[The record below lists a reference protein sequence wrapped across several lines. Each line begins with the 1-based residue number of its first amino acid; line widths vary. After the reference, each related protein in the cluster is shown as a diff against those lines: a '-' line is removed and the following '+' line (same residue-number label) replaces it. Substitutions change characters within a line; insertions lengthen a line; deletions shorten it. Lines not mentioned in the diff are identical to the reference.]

1 MDMDMK
7 PAAVDH
13 RPTGA
18 GRHLFLMLW
27 LLLGVASA
35 APAVTTPPEPVRPEP
50 GEAAGPAGTLLEP
63 RLVGLLTL
71 YTPRAVERFYAER
84 DWRPF
89 WIDRD
94 GPTAAAR
101 SLLEAVRAS
110 GDEGLNPAEYHLP
123 EIEPLLLATPLNGAD
138 AARLE
143 LLFSDAFL
151 VLARHLAEGRRR
163 PADVDPDWHIPVQ
176 AGNPGDLLRQ
186 VAAGRPVS
194 EALDSQRPA
203 HPGYRRLREALVRYR
218 ALANSGGWPELPA
231 GEKLESGMRDARVPI
246 LRQRLQITGDAPSR
260 LPADPEFFDGELDA
274 AVRAFQSRHGL
285 EVDGVV
291 GRRTRAAL
299 AASAGERVRQLV
311 INLER
316 WRWLPRDFGPRHI
329 QVNVA
334 AFELEYLERDQPP
347 LDMKVIIGR
356 TYRSTP
362 AFTERMT
369 YLELNPYWNV
379 PKRIARLDLLPKL
392 ERDPEYFDHQGI
404 RILSDW
410 SADAEVIP
418 PAEMEWEPGSGR
430 AFPYRLQ
437 QLPGPLNALGRIK
450 FMLPNRFDI
459 YLHDTPSRNLF
470 QRTVRT
476 FSSGCI
482 RLEKPIDLAL
492 RVLEGSNWNEASLL
506 EAIDS
511 GEHRIISLPRS
522 IPVYLIYLTAWGN
535 AAGVVNFRNDIY
547 DRDRRM
553 EQALFGYPRH

>member
-1 MDMDMK
+1 MNMDMN
-7 PAAVDH
+7 PAAVD
-13 RPTGA
+13 RRATGA
-18 GRHLFLMLW
+18 GRRLFLMFW
-27 LLLGVASA
+27 LLLGVSTA
-35 APAVTTPPEPVRPEP
+35 AAVSTPPEP
-50 GEAAGPAGTLLEP
+50 GGAAGDSGTLLEP
-63 RLVGLLTL
+63 RMVGLLTL
-71 YTPRAVERFYAER
+71 DAPREVERFYTER
-84 DWRPF
+84 DWQPF
-89 WIDRD
+89 WIGRD
-94 GPTAAAR
+94 GLTPAAG

-110 GDEGLNPAEYHLP
+110 GDEGLKPAEYHLP
-123 EIEPLLLATPLNGAD
+123 EIEPLLLSMPLNGAD

-151 VLARHLAEGRRR
+151 NLARHLAEGRRR
-163 PADVDPDWHIPVQ
+163 PADADPEWHIPVQ
-176 AGNPGDLLRQ
+176 PGNPGGLLRE
-186 VAAGRPVS
+186 VAAGRPVAG
-194 EALDSQRPA
+194 ALDSQRPG

-218 ALANSGGWPELPA
+218 ALADSGGWPELPA
-231 GEKLESGMRDARVPI
+231 GGKLESGVRDARVPT
-246 LRQRLQITGDAPSR
+246 LRHRLQITGDAP
-260 LPADPEFFDGELDA
+260 LTPPADEEFFDAELDA
-274 AVRAFQSRHGL
+274 AVRAFQTRHGL

-291 GRRTRAAL
+291 GRNTRAAL
-299 AASAGERVRQLV
+299 IASAQERVRQLV

-329 QVNVA
+329 QVNAA
-334 AFELEYLERDQPP
+334 AFKLEYLEQNRPQ
-347 LDMKVIIGR
+347 LEMKVIIGR
-356 TYRSTP
+356 TYRRTP

-392 ERDPEYFDHQGI
+392 EHDPEYFDRQGI

-410 SADAEVIP
+410 SASAEVIP
-418 PAEMEWEPGSGR
+418 PEEMAWEAGSGR
-430 AFPYRLQ
+430 RFPYRLQ

-492 RVLEGSNWNEASLL
+492 RVLEGSDWDEASLL

-522 IPVYLIYLTAWGN
+522 IPVYMVYLTAWVDP
-535 AAGVVNFRNDIY
+535 AGVVNFRNDVY
-547 DRDRRM
+547 DRDQRM